1 MSNLSNTLTLKSWDK
16 LTMSNLSNTLK
27 SWDKL
32 CTPKDKG
39 GLGFKKA
46 KDSNSALR
54 AKLACG

>member
-1 MSNLSNTLTLKSWDK
+1 
-16 LTMSNLSNTLK
+16 MSNLSNTLK

-39 GLGFKKA
+39 GLGFKKS
-46 KDSNSALR
+46 KDINSALL